1 MQNLYYTRLKKNCYC
16 KRPRPNFFS
25 TGACAGKEG
34 ERGSGRKANVW
45 NRHITAARLFFAG
58 QTSREKRKPHVFH
71 PREFVRARDSTN
83 EIGEKGINE
92 KNFKQREHLDT
103 APFFSIWKCDAG
115 KQRLINFKGNSIRV
129 ARFTPYRIYKYEGE
143 RSSFLLFVSRIRIT
157 VNWEIKFLRFL
168 IKLVHISV
176 RSNRVKPDI
185 TGEKF
190 ASLRSGE

>member
-1 MQNLYYTRLKKNCYC
+1 MQNLYYTRLKKKIATANVLVQT
-16 KRPRPNFFS
+16 FFS

-83 EIGEKGINE
+83 EIGEEGINE
-92 KNFKQREHLDT
+92 KNFKQREHLNT

-115 KQRLINFKGNSIRV
+115 TK
-129 ARFTPYRIYKYEGE
+129 AY
-143 RSSFLLFVSRIRIT
+143 
-157 VNWEIKFLRFL
+157 
-168 IKLVHISV
+168 
-176 RSNRVKPDI
+176 
-185 TGEKF
+185 
-190 ASLRSGE
+190 